1 MAIAQMEKVIIVTH
15 RSQASDLLEALQRE
29 GICHILNAEEAIV
42 SRDAPEL
49 ITQAERPRDLEN
61 LLNRLTKAI
70 EFLKGFSAPQ
80 KGLTSMLAPRTVIDA
95 QSYNRV
101 VTDEK
106 LLKIID
112 QAEQTQIAIDRL
124 NSECENLTA
133 TLNMLTPWSSLET
146 PVEEIGG
153 LQHATCILGLI
164 PSQHLEQAAE
174 QLTEL
179 GAAIQRLG
187 TTANK
192 NACIIVVLN
201 ENVADVQKLLRS
213 AEYEPVSFEGMTGT
227 VADLIDRY
235 SKKLDEKRKY
245 LQNHYDNAAELSGNL
260 FKLQILHDHYT
271 NILNREQTRGT
282 APATEQT
289 VILEAWVK
297 KRNYTLLE
305 KIVSKFP
312 ASSLSKIEP
321 AEDEDIPVEI
331 ENKKPWRPFE
341 VITRLYGMP
350 QRIEVD
356 PTVFLAPFFALFFGL
371 CLTDAGYGLIM
382 VVLSIYLLRKLQG
395 DKKFAALM
403 VICSLSTI
411 ICGALTG
418 GWFGDAVQ
426 ILGIPPLLKA
436 REAILRFG
444 FDPAQNPQVFFRLA
458 LGIGYIQLLSGILV
472 AFFYK
477 LLQKRFIEAIC
488 AHLTWFV
495 MLNCFA
501 AYFFSTKQ
509 MLVPEE
515 YGRFFLKFAF
525 IPALLIVLFSHN
537 EGGLLGRLGMG
548 VFNLFSAIFYIGD
561 ILSYV
566 RLMALGMV
574 TAGLAVAINRFGVM
588 ASDVKYVGPVLAAL
602 VLVGGHAFN
611 IGISSLGAFVHTLRL
626 QYVEFFPK
634 FFEGG
639 GRLFQPFTKK
649 YNHIYISKD

>member
-15 RSQASDLLEALQRE
+15 RSQASDLLEALQHE
-29 GICHILNAEEAIV
+29 GICHILNADEAVV

-49 ITQAERPRDLEN
+49 AAKAEKPRDIEN
-61 LLNRLTKAI
+61 LLNRLTRSI
-70 EFLKGFSAPQ
+70 EFLKTYAKPQ
-80 KGLTSMLAPRTVIDA
+80 KGLASVLAPRAVIDA
-95 QSYNRV
+95 QSYDSV
-101 VTDEK
+101 VSDRH
-106 LLKIID
+106 LINVID
-112 QAEQTQIAIDRL
+112 QAEQTHAAIEQL

-133 TLNMLTPWSSLET
+133 TINMLAPWAPLET

-153 LQHATCILGLI
+153 LQQATCLLGLI

-179 GAAIQRLG
+179 GAAFQPLG
-187 TTANK
+187 TIANRG
-192 NACIIVVLN
+192 ACIIAAMN
-201 ENVADVQKLLRS
+201 ENIADVQKLLRS
-213 AEYEPVSFEGMTGT
+213 AEFEPVNFERMTGT
-227 VADLIDRY
+227 VAELTDRH
-235 SKKLDEKRKY
+235 KKELDQAKKQLQDKY
-245 LQNHYDNAAELSGNL
+245 DKASSLSENL
-260 FKLQILHDHYT
+260 LNLQILHDHYT
-271 NILNREQTRGT
+271 NLLNREQTKGT
-282 APATEQT
+282 APATEHT
-289 VILEAWVK
+289 VLLEGWVK
-297 KRNYTLLE
+297 KRQYPLLE
-305 KIVSKFP
+305 KIVSTFG

-321 AEDEDIPVEI
+321 AEDEEIPVEI
-331 ENKKPWRPFE
+331 ENKSGIRPFE

-382 VVLSIYLLRKLQG
+382 VALSIYLLRKLQG

-411 ICGALTG
+411 LCGALTG

-426 ILGIPPLLKA
+426 ILGISPFSKA
-436 REAILRFG
+436 RDAILRFG
-444 FDPAQNPQVFFRLA
+444 FDPAQNPEIFFRLA

-477 LLQKRFIEAIC
+477 LRQKRFIEAIC

-509 MLVPEE
+509 LFVPEE
-515 YGRFFLKFAF
+515 YGRFFLKFA
-525 IPALLIVLFSHN
+525 ILPALLIVLFSHN
-537 EGGLLGRLGMG
+537 EGGILGRLGMG

-574 TAGLAVAINRFGVM
+574 TAGLAVAINQFGVM

-611 IGISSLGAFVHTLRL
+611 MGISALGAFVHTLRL

-634 FFEGG
+634 FFEDG

-649 YNHIYISKD
+649 YNHIYISKN